1 MSATDRFLIVNAD
14 DFGRSAGVNAG
25 VVECHQR
32 GIVTSATLMVRWPDS
47 VEAGSYAA
55 QHVADFSV
63 GLHFDLGE
71 WQYADGQ
78 WSALYTVA
86 RTDDESAVATELHR
100 QLGRFVELVGRPP
113 THLDSHQH
121 VHRDPAVG
129 RVVAEAGQRL
139 DVPVRD
145 QSAHITYCGMFYGQ
159 DGKGQPYPEFISVD
173 ALLSIIA
180 GLPPGTT
187 ELGCHPALF
196 DDVPGAYRA
205 ERLIEA
211 EVLCDPRVRAA
222 LNRHSVSLR
231 SFSAAFRHI

>member
-1 MSATDRFLIVNAD
+1 
-14 DFGRSAGVNAG
+14 
-25 VVECHQR
+25 
-32 GIVTSATLMVRWPDS
+32 
-47 VEAGSYAA
+47 
-55 QHVADFSV
+55 
-63 GLHFDLGE
+63 
-71 WQYADGQ
+71 
-78 WSALYTVA
+78 
-86 RTDDESAVATELHR
+86 
-100 QLGRFVELVGRPP
+100 
-113 THLDSHQH
+113 
-121 VHRDPAVG
+121 
-129 RVVAEAGQRL
+129 
-139 DVPVRD
+139 VPVRD